1 VNLKAFAATV
11 MILAQLGCKESS
23 ILGKSRR
30 SLQLSAPGWSSG
42 NEMPQKFT
50 CDRDNVSPTLAW
62 SLPPPET
69 QSFVLT
75 FSDPHPLV
83 GSFSHW
89 VLYDLPSGTRR
100 LAEAVPQE
108 KQLPGG
114 AHQGQ
119 NDVGHIGYFG
129 PCPAFGS
136 SGRYVFQL
144 YALDVP
150 LNLPPGATQRQVEEA
165 MQGHILAR
173 GSLQTVY
180 SRPSKGQG

>member
-1 VNLKAFAATV
+1 MNLLAFAATV
-11 MILAQLGCKESS
+11 VILAQLGCKEFSVPGRS
-23 ILGKSRR
+23 LP
-30 SLQLSAPGWSSG
+30 SLQLSTPGWSSD
-42 NEMPQKFT
+42 EIPQKFT
-50 CDRDNVSPTLAW
+50 CDRENISPTLSW
-62 SLPPPET
+62 SLPPPKT

-75 FSDPHPLV
+75 FSGPHPLV

-100 LAEAVPQE
+100 LAEAIPQE

-129 PCPAFGS
+129 PCPSFGS

-144 YALDVP
+144 YALDVL
-150 LNLPPGATQRQVEEA
+150 LNLAPGATQGQVEA
-165 MQGHILAR
+165 AIRGHILAR
-173 GSLQTVY
+173 GSLLTSY
-180 SRPSKGQG
+180 SRSAKKQG